1 MKFVSYSSGGTA
13 SFGRLLDDDRIVD
26 LADAIEGVTSLREAL
41 AADCLAELGRVDA
54 STRDQHAL
62 AGVTLLPVVP
72 DPLKILCVGLN
83 YRSHREETSR
93 PAAEHPTI
101 FPRYADSQ
109 TGQGGPLLKP
119 AETEEFDYE
128 GELAVV
134 IGRPGRRISRTAA
147 LNHVAGYSVYN
158 DGSVRDWQRHTSQFM
173 PGKNF
178 PSTGA
183 FGPAL
188 VTPDEVGELTEL
200 TLTTSV
206 NGEERQRA
214 SIGDLIFDVA
224 TLIEYVS
231 TFTPLSAGDVIVT
244 GTPAGVGL
252 FREPPTFLQV
262 GDKVEVHI
270 DRVGTLVNVVADDG
284 A

>member
-1 MKFVSYSSGGTA
+1 VKLVSYSNGGTA

-26 LADAIEGVTSLREAL
+26 LAGAVEGVTSLREAL
-41 AADCLAELGRVDA
+41 AADCLAELGRVDE
-54 STRDQHAL
+54 STREQHAL
-62 AGVTLLPVVP
+62 ADVTLLPVIP

-93 PAAEHPTI
+93 PAAEYPTI
-101 FPRYADSQ
+101 FSRYADSQ
-109 TGQGGPLLKP
+109 TGHGGLLLKP

-178 PSTGA
+178 AGTGA

-214 SIGDLIFDVA
+214 GIGDLIFDVA